1 MNIRVTAV
9 GLLLVPVALVAQ
21 AVPTASIPAREAAR
35 WAVRLR
41 SADRVEHGD
50 LRLTAAG
57 GRLLLE
63 RSDTAFLALA
73 TVVRQN
79 GQLTFT
85 VPRVGARVEATLE
98 PGGNVMQ
105 GSWTAAD
112 GTRHSWQAERI
123 QEGIVRWPVR
133 PRVRVRQLV
142 LGSSASVTLV
152 PSQWAAALASSATLE
167 TEHAALVRAAALP
180 VVSAAERPGRS
191 LAMVLGADPST
202 RGAVQRVLERIAASS
217 AADTAF
223 TRLFVGRNGLIL
235 DVHDRAEAHARQLDR
250 LFDPDA
256 AARGLV
262 LLGALPDEARE
273 IEGRA
278 AAAALALWP
287 AWQRGDVAMDRQ
299 LAALRLRDR
308 AAVRALEYLWQGYT
322 QAVPW
327 WGEAVR
333 WLLGAQWMPTA
344 SGARSPAQL
353 VAAFWGR
360 DALALPDLLVER
372 MGGFAATPLVSA
384 DRLTARLILPL
395 NATATEWLAAGRGEA
410 LTTWQALRWTDT
422 LTLGPAAASQAMLS
436 PRDAVARPAI
446 GGLLA
451 PRDGVRI
458 DPAIMPL
465 LAVATVIHEWHHV
478 LASAARLEGRGAAVE
493 VGHDVLRLREDD
505 PWLAEGFA
513 EWATEESLRPVR
525 TSLPLLTLV
534 DFEKRM
540 TLHDGMSED
549 PHAMGYRLVRAAA
562 ARLPR
567 ATRRDALVARLHD
580 AGAVARLARF
590 ADSPQGTPLLLR
602 RPVTAAIVPEITFT
616 WDAGVADQPLRRLL
630 LPPFPPER

>member
-1 MNIRVTAV
+1 VSVWATAV

-21 AVPTASIPAREAAR
+21 AAPAVPREATR

-41 SADRVEHGD
+41 TADGVEHGD

-63 RSDTAFLALA
+63 RSDTAFLTLA
-73 TVVRQN
+73 AVAQQAGVV
-79 GQLTFT
+79 TFT
-85 VPRVGARVEATLE
+85 VPRAGARVEATLE

-105 GSWTAAD
+105 GWWTAAD
-112 GTRHSWQAERI
+112 GTRRSWQAERI
-123 QEGIVRWPVR
+123 QDGITRWPVR

-152 PSQWAAALASSATLE
+152 SSSWAAALAPPATLE
-167 TEHAALVRAAALP
+167 SEYAALVRAAALP
-180 VVSAAERPGRS
+180 PVSPAERPGRS

-202 RGAVQRVLERIAASS
+202 RGAVQRLLERIAASP

-223 TRLFVGRNGLIL
+223 TRLFVGRDGLML
-235 DVHDRAEAHARQLDR
+235 DVHDRAEAHARLLDR
-250 LFDPDA
+250 SFSVAD

-262 LLGALPDEARE
+262 FVGALPDEARE
-273 IEGRA
+273 VRGRA
-278 AAAALALWP
+278 AEAAFGLWS
-287 AWQRGDVAMDRQ
+287 AWQRNDSVLGRR
-299 LAALRLRDR
+299 LTALRARDAV
-308 AAVRALEYLWQGYT
+308 AARSLQSLWQGYT

-333 WLLGAQWMPTA
+333 WLLAATWMPTA
-344 SGARSPAQL
+344 SGARSPTQL
-353 VAAFWGR
+353 VATFWGR
-360 DALALPDLLVER
+360 DTLALPDLVVER

-384 DRLTARLILPL
+384 DRLTARLIVPV
-395 NATATEWLAAGRGEA
+395 NASATEWLAAGRGEA
-410 LTTWQALRWTDT
+410 LATWQGLRWTDT
-422 LTLGPAAASQAMLS
+422 LTLGTAAASQAMLS
-436 PRDAVARPAI
+436 PHDAVARPAL
-446 GGLLA
+446 GALLA

-458 DPAIMPL
+458 DPAIMPV

-478 LASAARLEGRGAAVE
+478 LASAQRLEGRAAGLE
-493 VGHDVLRLREDD
+493 TGHEVLRLREDD

-525 TSLPLLTLV
+525 ATLPLLSLV
-534 DFEKRM
+534 DNEKRM
-540 TLHDGMSED
+540 ALLSGMSED

-580 AGAVARLARF
+580 AAALARLARF
-590 ADSPQGTPLLLR
+590 ADNPQGTPLLLR

-616 WDAGVADQPLRRLL
+616 WDAGVADQPMRRLL
-630 LPPFPPER
+630 LPPFPSER